1 MRSPEIIPPTIGTT
15 APFLSL
21 LTRVDVIL
29 DCDYLV
35 GVRSSF
41 GFKIRNK
48 VIFGNFL
55 DVGVHAV
62 GLFAYSQC
70 DQQAEWRFK
79 DRWGVLARADWFSG
93 TCEGE
98 PLDVAPP
105 SVGDRPLKGRGLD
118 EDERYNQWVRTR
130 SPILTALR
138 FCSPGVETTII
149 QSPISI
155 FPPYPNLLDG
165 FRCTV

>member
-1 MRSPEIIPPTIGTT
+1 MRSPELFLQRSVLLH
-15 APFLSL
+15 PFLSL
-21 LTRVDVIL
+21 LTRVDVVL

-48 VIFGNFL
+48 VILGNFL

-62 GLFAYSQC
+62 CLFAYSQC

-79 DRWGVLARADWFSG
+79 DGWGVLARADWFSG
-93 TCEGE
+93 TCDGE

-105 SVGDRPLKGRGLD
+105 SVGDRPLKGRGTD

-130 SPILTALR
+130 RPILRL
-138 FCSPGVETTII
+138 
-149 QSPISI
+149 
-155 FPPYPNLLDG
+155 
-165 FRCTV
+165 